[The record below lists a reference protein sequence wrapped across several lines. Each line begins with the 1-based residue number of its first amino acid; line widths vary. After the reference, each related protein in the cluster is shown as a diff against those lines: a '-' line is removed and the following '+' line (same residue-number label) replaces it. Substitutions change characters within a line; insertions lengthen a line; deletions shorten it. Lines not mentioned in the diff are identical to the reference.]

1 MRKREK
7 LNAMLPNIAVS
18 KCLCYS
24 CVDNSPQH
32 YSVFCVRTAA
42 ATCCRLQEP
51 DDIVPPDTSYEDGVT
66 TATVCRVL
74 TGWQLTCG
82 PWLVWVHWVPAT
94 GHIITGH
101 RDQEATPAQALPLDN
116 SGIQLWQVILPDQ
129 TQVISMSVS
138 GFRGNCHINCTY
150 SDNEMHCTFVHILMM
165 CGVWGASQLAKPYSC
180 W

>member
-7 LNAMLPNIAVS
+7 LFAMLPNIAVS
-18 KCLCYS
+18 KCQCYS

-82 PWLVWVHWVPAT
+82 PWLVWVHWVPGRSSPDAGTRRRHQHGQQWDPTVT
-94 GHIITGH
+94 GDFAWPDPGH
-101 RDQEATPAQALPLDN
+101 QHECFRFPWELSN
-116 SGIQLWQVILPDQ
+116 VIYNLQ
-129 TQVISMSVS
+129 
-138 GFRGNCHINCTY
+138 
-150 SDNEMHCTFVHILMM
+150 ILMI
-165 CGVWGASQLAKPYSC
+165 VWAVDQWC
-180 W
+180 WATFIVDDGRYHRW